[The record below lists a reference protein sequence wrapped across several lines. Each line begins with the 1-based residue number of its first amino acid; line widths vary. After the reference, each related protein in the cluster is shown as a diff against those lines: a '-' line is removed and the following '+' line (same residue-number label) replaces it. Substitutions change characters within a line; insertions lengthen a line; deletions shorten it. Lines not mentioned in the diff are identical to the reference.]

1 MSKDDRPTIV
11 VVGQTPPPIGGQAV
25 MIEAMLRGKH
35 EKVRLHHVRMAFS
48 TEMDQIGRF
57 RVRKLFELVRVIARI
72 VHARFVLGAR
82 VLYYPPGGSTKLP
95 LLRDFVILISTRWL
109 FRKTIFHFHAS
120 GLGRRQDELSPPMRW
135 LFRRAYYDPDVGIR
149 LSELAPQDAEQLRA
163 KRQYIVPNGIEDAFP
178 SYAGCRAE
186 RSATPPTIL
195 YAGVLCE
202 TKGVEVLLRACS
214 LLAERDVDFRLEL
227 MGMFESEAFESRV
240 AQAIR
245 RNRLEDRVR
254 LLGVLSGDAKF
265 KTFASADLFC
275 FPTFFPSE
283 TFSVVLVE
291 ALSFGLP
298 VVTTDWRGIPS
309 IVEDGRSGF
318 VVPIKD
324 EVAVADRLQ
333 ELIENPALRESMG
346 RSGRDRYV
354 SNFTVERFHDRLDG
368 IFTAATAAG

>member
-1 MSKDDRPTIV
+1 M
-11 VVGQTPPPIGGQAV
+11 
-25 MIEAMLRGKH
+25 
-35 EKVRLHHVRMAFS
+35 
-48 TEMDQIGRF
+48 
-57 RVRKLFELVRVIARI
+57 
-72 VHARFVLGAR
+72 
-82 VLYYPPGGSTKLP
+82 P

-120 GLGRRQDELSPPMRW
+120 GLGQRQEQLSRPMRW
-135 LFRRAYYDPDVGIR
+135 LFRQAYYEPDIGIR
-149 LSELAPQDAEQLRA
+149 LSELAPRDPEQLRA

-178 SYAGCRAE
+178 SYAGSRAE
-186 RSATPPTIL
+186 RSANPPTIL

-202 TKGVEVLLRACS
+202 TKGVEVLLGACA
-214 LLAERDVDFRLEL
+214 LLAERDVDFRLDL
-227 MGMFESEAFESRV
+227 MGKFESAAFERHV
-240 AQAIR
+240 EQAIR
-245 RNRLEDRVR
+245 RHRLEQRVR
-254 LLGVLSGDAKF
+254 LLGVLTGDAKF
-265 KTFASADLFC
+265 RSFATADVFC

-333 ELIENPALRESMG
+333 ELIEDPALREAMG

-354 SNFTVERFHDRLDG
+354 RNFTVERFHDRLDG
-368 IFTAATAAG
+368 IFTAATGAG